1 MRRDDGRNGRLR
13 LPLRDPRPPIIH
25 QLYAATQV
33 RRTGSMYSYASTHIS
48 SVNCSEIAS
57 DRARQF
63 ADKIFSIK
71 RIFQQSKSRLAES
84 MEALARARQIGL
96 PPEKS
101 DLLLIV
107 TGTADKLSRSTDI
120 DDFERT

>member
-1 MRRDDGRNGRLR
+1 MTVAMAVYVFRYEIHDLR
-13 LPLRDPRPPIIH
+13 SFTSFMQQHKSDV
-25 QLYAATQV
+25 QVACSYAA
-33 RRTGSMYSYASTHIS
+33 MHIS
-48 SVNCSEIAS
+48 SVNCFEITG

-63 ADKIFSIK
+63 ADKIFSIE
-71 RIFQQSKSRLAES
+71 RIFQQSKSRLAKS

-107 TGTADKLSRSTDI
+107 TSTADKFSRGTWTSMI
-120 DDFERT
+120 LNERKR